1 VRRLAICSCAAAVVM
16 SASCGGQKHSAALST
31 TPCEPPVAPHADW
44 QPMDRDAFSFMLPP
58 HFRRLPATGIDSWV
72 EMYVSFDKQDEVSFD
87 YGQWS
92 NDLRPDSDAYEQY
105 SVCADTIGGRF
116 ATIVTLKI
124 KKAPSHK
131 EKRPY
136 VAAATWRSLNLSRRI
151 ATHLTIWT
159 QTDDARRLGTLLAV
173 LHSVRFA
180 THGNVPAPR
189 IDSTPVA
196 RTIDTVVKFRT
207 ETSLDSTLLQ
217 GEIAGR
223 LLNAVTGAPL
233 QYGEVSI
240 VYPDHRHTSR
250 RAFADAEGNFRI
262 RGLPD
267 ESARVIGSRLGFR
280 SDSISLNPSLKR
292 FVRFALAVD
301 PTLTIRY

>member
-1 VRRLAICSCAAAVVM
+1 
-16 SASCGGQKHSAALST
+16 
-31 TPCEPPVAPHADW
+31 
-44 QPMDRDAFSFMLPP
+44 MDRKAFAFTLPP

-72 EMYVSFDKQDEVSFD
+72 EMYASADDQDEISFD

-92 NDLRPDSDAYEQY
+92 NDLRPDSDQYEQY
-105 SVCADTIGGRF
+105 SACADTIGGWP
-116 ATIVTLKI
+116 ATIVTLRI
-124 KKAPSHK
+124 KKAISHK

-136 VAAATWRSLNLSRRI
+136 VAAATWRSLNPSGRMV
-151 ATHLTIWT
+151 THLTFWT
-159 QTDDARRLGTLLAV
+159 QTSDVRRLGSLLAV
-173 LHSVRFA
+173 LRSVRL
-180 THGNVPAPR
+180 PARVDLPAIR
-189 IDSTPVA
+189 IDSAPVA
-196 RTIDTVVKFRT
+196 QTIDTVAKFRT
-207 ETSLDSTLLQ
+207 EISLDSTLRE

-223 LLNAVTGAPL
+223 LISAVTGAPL

-250 RAFADAEGNFRI
+250 RAFTDADGNFRV

-280 SDSISLNPSLKR
+280 SDSISLKPSLKR

>member
-1 VRRLAICSCAAAVVM
+1 
-16 SASCGGQKHSAALST
+16 
-31 TPCEPPVAPHADW
+31 
-44 QPMDRDAFSFMLPP
+44 MLPP
-58 HFRRLPATGIDSWV
+58 HFRRLPGIGTDSWV
-72 EMYVSFDKQDEVSFD
+72 EMYVSADEHDEVSFD

-92 NDLRPDSDAYEQY
+92 NDLRLDSDAFEQY

-124 KKAPSHK
+124 KKSLSHK
-131 EKRPY
+131 EKRSY
-136 VAAATWRSLNLSRRI
+136 VAAASWRSLNPSGRI

-159 QTDDARRLGTLLAV
+159 QTSDARRLGTLLGV
-173 LHSVRFA
+173 LHSVRFP
-180 THGNVPAPR
+180 HQGDVPAPHV
-189 IDSTPVA
+189 DSTPVA
-196 RTIDTVVKFRT
+196 RTIDTVAKFRT

-250 RAFADAEGNFRI
+250 RVVTDAEGNFRI

-267 ESARVIGSRLGFR
+267 ESARVIAGRLGFR
-280 SDSISLNPSLKR
+280 SESILLNPSLKR
-292 FVRFALAVD
+292 FVRFALTVD
-301 PTLTIRY
+301 PSFTIWY